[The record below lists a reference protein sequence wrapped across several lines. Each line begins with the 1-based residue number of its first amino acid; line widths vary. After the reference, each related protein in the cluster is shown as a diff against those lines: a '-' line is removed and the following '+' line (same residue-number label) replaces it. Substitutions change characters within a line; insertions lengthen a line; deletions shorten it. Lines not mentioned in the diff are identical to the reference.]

1 MLKNCLYTEKGS
13 GRGRR
18 RLDDS
23 LDEEKHSV
31 LPLATRSIPVLSSES
46 SLSESETVGE
56 EEGEGLKRDSKED
69 KLSCLNDRST
79 RSLGKTKGELM
90 RYPSRETWSVFQG
103 TIACFV
109 VVYPLFILQNID
121 IHSKNFL
128 FL

>member
-31 LPLATRSIPVLSSES
+31 LPLATRSIPILSSES
-46 SLSESETVGE
+46 SLSESETVGEEE

-90 RYPSRETWSVFQG
+90 RYPSQETWSVLL
-103 TIACFV
+103 V
-109 VVYPLFILQNID
+109 L
-121 IHSKNFL
+121 
-128 FL
+128 